1 MEARFLTDRLAELR
15 EAGIYRTLPGER
27 QGVDF
32 WSNDYLG
39 FAHTQRSGGVFAS
52 TGGFASTGEFASI
65 APGSRL
71 ISGDDPSITKLERRI
86 ANFHGQPA
94 ALLFSSGYTANL
106 GLLSCLARRGDTI
119 IYDALIHASIRDG
132 IRLSGAAARRC
143 KHNDV
148 GDIRRLLAAAPT
160 EGQRFVVTESRFS
173 MDGDVAPIAELAVAC
188 AGEGANL
195 IVDEAHSIGIDG
207 DRGAGLVAELGLQ
220 GQVLATVTTYGKAP
234 AASGA
239 AVLGSESLRDYLVNF
254 SRPFIFTTGPRPEQL
269 GGIARGYDLLI
280 GSQKE
285 TRARLAKVID
295 RFSINTFYQRV
306 QGPTGQ
312 VSGPIQLVYPR
323 GKGNV
328 MDLEAD
334 LLADGYLVKGIR
346 YPSVA
351 RGEERLRI
359 CLHAFNTLEEVD
371 GLCGSL
377 RRHLERRM

>member
-1 MEARFLTDRLAELR
+1 MPFLTHRLEALR
-15 EAGIYRTLPGER
+15 ESGTYRTLPGQRE
-27 QGVDF
+27 GIDF

-39 FAHTQRSGGVFAS
+39 FAHTQQQQGVFPS
-52 TGGFASTGEFASI
+52 TRVFASI

-71 ISGDDPSITKLERRI
+71 ISGDHGDITALEQHI
-86 ANFHGQPA
+86 ADFHGHPA
-94 ALLFSSGYTANL
+94 ALLFGSGYTANL
-106 GLLSCLARRGDTI
+106 GVLSCLARRSDTI

-143 KHNDV
+143 QHNDV
-148 GDIRRLLAAAPT
+148 EDVRRLLATASA
-160 EGQRFVVTESRFS
+160 EGERFVVTESRFS
-173 MDGDVAPIAELAVAC
+173 MDGDLAPLPELAEVC
-188 AGEGANL
+188 AAHGAHL

-207 DRGAGLVAELGLQ
+207 SQGAGLVAELGLQ
-220 GQVLATVTTYGKAP
+220 DQVLATITTYGKAP

-239 AVLGSESLRDYLVNF
+239 AVLGERALRDYLINF

-269 GGIARGYDLLI
+269 TAIARGYDLLN
-280 GSQKE
+280 GEQ
-285 TRARLAKVID
+285 TTARAKLAVVIE
-295 RFSINTFYQRV
+295 RFCTNTFYQRV
-306 QGPTGQ
+306 QGPTQ
-312 VSGPIQLVYPR
+312 QTRGPIQLVYPR
-323 GKGNV
+323 SKGEV

-359 CLHAFNTLEEVD
+359 CLHAFNTLKEVD
-371 GLCGSL
+371 GLCSSL